1 MERGRKEKDH
11 VVDKTASKVRQTPKL
26 YRSGDLGSRG
36 RYNALVRSWWRDH
49 ALLLV
54 GCGLVVAGLASWGLS
69 TYETRQ
75 TVVEV
80 GRLSDVLR
88 LRPHSRVADVGAGG
102 GRFTL
107 EIARQH
113 LTDGFIYAT
122 EIDLDQLGTLNEA
135 VRQAGIDNVTVVESS
150 TTDTGLPPA
159 CCDAVFLRTVYHHLT
174 RPDEIASDLFS
185 AVREGGRLAVIDFPP
200 SRWLSVF
207 APIREVP
214 EDRVG
219 HGVSAET
226 VLSELTAAG
235 FVLEERI
242 DDWGSGRYCLVL
254 RRPIT

>member
-1 MERGRKEKDH
+1 M
-11 VVDKTASKVRQTPKL
+11 T
-26 YRSGDLGSRG
+26 
-36 RYNALVRSWWRDH
+36 SWWRGH

-54 GCGLVVAGLASWGLS
+54 GGVLVVAGLARWGLS
-69 TYETRQ
+69 AYEARQ

-88 LRPHSRVADVGAGG
+88 LRPDSRVADVGAGG

-107 EIARQH
+107 ELARQY

-122 EIDLDQLGTLNEA
+122 EIDLDRLGTLNDA
-135 VRQAGIDNVTVVESS
+135 VRQAGIDNVTIVESG

-174 RPDEIASDLFS
+174 RPEAIASDLFS
-185 AVREGGRLAVIDFPP
+185 AIREDGRLAVIDFPP
-200 SRWLSVF
+200 SRWLSIIS
-207 APIREVP
+207 PIRGVP

-219 HGVSAET
+219 HGVAAET

>member
-1 MERGRKEKDH
+1 M
-11 VVDKTASKVRQTPKL
+11 
-26 YRSGDLGSRG
+26 
-36 RYNALVRSWWRDH
+36 
-49 ALLLV
+49 V
-54 GCGLVVAGLASWGLS
+54 GGVLVVAGLARWGLS
-69 TYETRQ
+69 AYETRQ

-88 LRPHSRVADVGAGG
+88 LRPDSRVADVGAGG

-122 EIDLDQLGTLNEA
+122 EIDPGRLAELNAA
-135 VRQAGIDNVTVVESS
+135 VGQASLDNVTVLEAR
-150 TTDTGLPPA
+150 TTDTGLPPT
-159 CCDAVFLRTVYHHLT
+159 CWDAVFLRTVYHHLT
-174 RPDEIASDLFS
+174 HPDTIAADLFS
-185 AVREGGRLAVIDFPP
+185 AVRGGGRLAVIDFPP
-200 SRWLSVF
+200 SRWLSIIS
-207 APIREVP
+207 PIRGVP
-214 EDRVG
+214 EDRAG
-219 HGVSAET
+219 HGVAAET